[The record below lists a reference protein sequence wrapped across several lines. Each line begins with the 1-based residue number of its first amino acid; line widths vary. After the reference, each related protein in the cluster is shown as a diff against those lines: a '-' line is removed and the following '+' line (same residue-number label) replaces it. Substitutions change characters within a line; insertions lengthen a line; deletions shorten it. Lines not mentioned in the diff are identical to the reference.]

1 MLTNR
6 QRQIMKYLNEEDYT
20 TASYIAGRI
29 NVSDRTIRSEMK
41 ILAEELYK
49 EGIELVSKPKYG
61 YQLHVLNRE
70 QYNALV
76 AEDDA
81 EEAVQPVTPQQRV
94 QFILEYL
101 LAHDDYVKI
110 EELCDLLYTSQS
122 TISQDLKTV
131 REILEKNNLKLIQ
144 RPYYGMK
151 IEGSE
156 FDLRL
161 CISNYLS
168 NIFESEDGEAVLQRS
183 QLQKISEILELLFE
197 EENYHMSDFAFNN
210 LATHIYI
217 AVQRIK
223 TGNYVPMEVEQLE
236 EIETHKTIYELALR
250 IVNVIEK
257 EFSITV
263 PKSECGYI
271 MIHLLGKRMIKSAEE
286 ANLVVDE
293 EMFETVNEMLK
304 VADEEMNLELSQD
317 LNLRLV
323 LALHLIPL
331 KSRLQYDL
339 NMRNPL
345 LKEIKT
351 HYMLAF
357 MIATTACVPLKE
369 LYHKEIS
376 EDEIGYIA
384 LHINLALERKRETID
399 RKNIVM
405 VCSTGR
411 GTAELLEYQYRDK
424 FGKYINKL
432 ITCDVM
438 NIEKIDFTD
447 IDFVISTVPI
457 QAKLPVP
464 IIRVQYFMETR
475 DENKVK
481 RLLSI
486 SSKNSIERF
495 FDPNLFFVN
504 VPAKSKDEV
513 IDYMTMRIR
522 NYRKV
527 PRNFKELVLL
537 REKKAVTEFGN
548 LIAIPHPYRVCTD
561 ETFVCVALLKRPI
574 LWDKQKVQLV
584 FLLSI
589 EKNKNR
595 DLQKFYTLTSKM
607 LTSKDYVKLL
617 LHEKRYSTMMRIFK
631 TIEDE
636 LNN

>member
-263 PKSECGYI
+263 PKSECGY
-271 MIHLLGKRMIKSAEE
+271 M
-286 ANLVVDE
+286 
-293 EMFETVNEMLK
+293 
-304 VADEEMNLELSQD
+304 
-317 LNLRLV
+317 
-323 LALHLIPL
+323 
-331 KSRLQYDL
+331 YDSSV
-339 NMRNPL
+339 R
-345 LKEIKT
+345 
-351 HYMLAF
+351 
-357 MIATTACVPLKE
+357 
-369 LYHKEIS
+369 
-376 EDEIGYIA
+376 
-384 LHINLALERKRETID
+384 
-399 RKNIVM
+399 
-405 VCSTGR
+405 
-411 GTAELLEYQYRDK
+411 
-424 FGKYINKL
+424 
-432 ITCDVM
+432 
-438 NIEKIDFTD
+438 
-447 IDFVISTVPI
+447 
-457 QAKLPVP
+457 QA
-464 IIRVQYFMETR
+464 Y
-475 DENKVK
+475 D
-481 RLLSI
+481 
-486 SSKNSIERF
+486 
-495 FDPNLFFVN
+495 
-504 VPAKSKDEV
+504 
-513 IDYMTMRIR
+513 
-522 NYRKV
+522 
-527 PRNFKELVLL
+527 
-537 REKKAVTEFGN
+537 
-548 LIAIPHPYRVCTD
+548 
-561 ETFVCVALLKRPI
+561 
-574 LWDKQKVQLV
+574 
-584 FLLSI
+584 
-589 EKNKNR
+589 
-595 DLQKFYTLTSKM
+595 
-607 LTSKDYVKLL
+607 
-617 LHEKRYSTMMRIFK
+617 
-631 TIEDE
+631 
-636 LNN
+636 